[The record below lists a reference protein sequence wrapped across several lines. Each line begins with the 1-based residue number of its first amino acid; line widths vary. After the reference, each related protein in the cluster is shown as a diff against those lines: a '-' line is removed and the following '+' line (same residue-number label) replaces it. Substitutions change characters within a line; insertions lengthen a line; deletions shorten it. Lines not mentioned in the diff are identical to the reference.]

1 VTVDSVARSGPLRG
15 LVISRPSGGAV
26 CLGQGD
32 ALSVAQVVD
41 LAMRTCGS
49 IAVTLIWDG
58 SDETLRVVAYDGLTD
73 EKLVIPVSGDEAA
86 EVYRHPFA
94 HTARSIKTKH

>member
-1 VTVDSVARSGPLRG
+1 M
-15 LVISRPSGGAV
+15 
-26 CLGQGD
+26 
-32 ALSVAQVVD
+32 AQVVD
-41 LAMRTCGS
+41 LAVRTRGS
-49 IAVTLIWDG
+49 IAVALVWDR

-73 EKLVIPVSGDEAA
+73 EELVIPVSGDEAA

>member
-1 VTVDSVARSGPLRG
+1 
-15 LVISRPSGGAV
+15 
-26 CLGQGD
+26 
-32 ALSVAQVVD
+32 
-41 LAMRTCGS
+41 MRTCGS
-49 IAVTLIWDG
+49 IAVTLIWDR

-73 EKLVIPVSGDEAA
+73 EELVIPVSGDEAA

>member
-1 VTVDSVARSGPLRG
+1 M
-15 LVISRPSGGAV
+15 
-26 CLGQGD
+26 
-32 ALSVAQVVD
+32 SVAQVVD

-49 IAVTLIWDG
+49 IAVTLIWDR

-73 EKLVIPVSGDEAA
+73 EELVIPVSGDEAA

-94 HTARSIKTKH
+94 HTARAIKTKH